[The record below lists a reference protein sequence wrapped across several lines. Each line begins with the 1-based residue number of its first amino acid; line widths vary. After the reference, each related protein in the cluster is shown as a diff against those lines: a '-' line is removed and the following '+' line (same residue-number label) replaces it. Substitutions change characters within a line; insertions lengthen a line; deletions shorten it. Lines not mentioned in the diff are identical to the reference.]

1 MAVRRLE
8 ARGPAA
14 PDEVWD
20 RYATL
25 ARWPEWSPQISRV
38 IAGAERLA
46 LGVRG
51 TVQLAGALP
60 VLFTVTSCR
69 PRDRTWSWQ
78 VRLGPVTL
86 DLDHAVY
93 AAGSGTRA
101 TLTLTGPALVLIA
114 YAPLARTAL
123 RSLVR

>member
-8 ARGPAA
+8 ARGPA
-14 PDEVWD
+14 PVEEVWD

-38 IAGAERLA
+38 EAGADRLA

-51 TVQLAGALP
+51 RVWLVGVLSLP
-60 VLFTVTSCR
+60 FTVTSCR
-69 PRDRTWSWQ
+69 PEDRIWSWR

-86 DLDHAVY
+86 DLEHAVHP
-93 AAGSGTRA
+93 AGSGART
-101 TLTLTGPALVLIA
+101 TLAMTGPAVVLA
-114 YAPLARTAL
+114 PYAPLAQVAL
-123 RSLVR
+123 RRLCA